1 MPASSASSLIFSPLK
16 ITIIFT
22 QGYNYF
28 MNTEEL
34 ENETDIL
41 EKLKNGSAG
50 PSMKFFN
57 LKYENND
64 NEVFRFSALFPEQ
77 SANPMGYV
85 QGGMISAVL
94 DDATSVVM
102 ISGYKGEKAPL
113 TTDLHVLFHRPMPL
127 GEARIEVKIIKLG
140 NRSATAEG
148 RIYSTDNKLVA
159 TLLHSAQPVDRQPQ

>member
-1 MPASSASSLIFSPLK
+1 
-16 ITIIFT
+16 
-22 QGYNYF
+22 
-28 MNTEEL
+28 MNKEAL
-34 ENETDIL
+34 GMDMDIL

-50 PSMKFFN
+50 PSMRFFN
-57 LKYENND
+57 LKYEDDD
-64 NEVFRFSALFPEQ
+64 NVVFRFSALFPEE
-77 SANPMGYV
+77 SANPMGFV

-102 ISGYKGEKAPL
+102 ISGYKGKKAPL

-127 GEARIEVKIIKLG
+127 GRANIEVKIIKLG

-159 TLLHSAQPVDRQPQ
+159 TLLHSAQPVDRPPQ

>member
-1 MPASSASSLIFSPLK
+1 
-16 ITIIFT
+16 
-22 QGYNYF
+22 
-28 MNTEEL
+28 MNTEAL
-34 ENETDIL
+34 GMDMDIL

-50 PSMKFFN
+50 PSMRFFN
-57 LKYENND
+57 LKYEDDD
-64 NEVFRFSALFPEQ
+64 NEVFRFSALFPED
-77 SANPMGYV
+77 SANPMGFV

-102 ISGYKGEKAPL
+102 ISGYKGKKAPL

-127 GEARIEVKIIKLG
+127 GRANIEVKIIKLG

>member
-1 MPASSASSLIFSPLK
+1 
-16 ITIIFT
+16 
-22 QGYNYF
+22 
-28 MNTEEL
+28 MNTEAL
-34 ENETDIL
+34 GMDMDIL

-50 PSMKFFN
+50 PSMRFFN

-64 NEVFRFSALFPEQ
+64 NEVFRFSALFPQ
-77 SANPMGYV
+77 DSANPMGFV

-102 ISGYKGEKAPL
+102 ISGYKGKKAPL

-127 GEARIEVKIIKLG
+127 GRANIEVKIIKLG

-159 TLLHSAQPVDRQPQ
+159 TLLHSAQPVDRPPQ

>member
-1 MPASSASSLIFSPLK
+1 MD
-16 ITIIFT
+16 
-22 QGYNYF
+22 
-28 MNTEEL
+28 M
-34 ENETDIL
+34 DIL

-50 PSMKFFN
+50 PSMRFFN

-64 NEVFRFSALFPEQ
+64 NEVFRFSALFPEE
-77 SANPMGYV
+77 SANPMGFV

-102 ISGYKGEKAPL
+102 IFGYKGKKAPL

-127 GEARIEVKIIKLG
+127 GRAKIEVKIIKLG

-148 RIYSTDNKLVA
+148 RIYSTDHKLVA
-159 TLLHSAQPVDRQPQ
+159 TLLHSAQPVDRPPQ

>member
-1 MPASSASSLIFSPLK
+1 
-16 ITIIFT
+16 
-22 QGYNYF
+22 
-28 MNTEEL
+28 MNTEVL
-34 ENETDIL
+34 GMDMDIL

-50 PSMKFFN
+50 PSMRFFN
-57 LKYENND
+57 LKYEDDD
-64 NEVFRFSALFPEQ
+64 NEVFKFSALFPED
-77 SANPMGYV
+77 SANPMGFV

-102 ISGYKGEKAPL
+102 ISGYKGKKAPL

-127 GEARIEVKIIKLG
+127 GRANIEVKIIKLG

>member
-1 MPASSASSLIFSPLK
+1 
-16 ITIIFT
+16 
-22 QGYNYF
+22 
-28 MNTEEL
+28 MNTEAL
-34 ENETDIL
+34 GMDMDIL

-50 PSMKFFN
+50 PSMRFFN
-57 LKYENND
+57 LKYEDDD
-64 NEVFRFSALFPEQ
+64 NEVFRFSALFPEE
-77 SANPMGYV
+77 SANPMGFV

-102 ISGYKGEKAPL
+102 ISGYKGKKAPL

-127 GEARIEVKIIKLG
+127 GRANIEVKIIKLG

-159 TLLHSAQPVDRQPQ
+159 TLLHSAQPVDRPPQ

>member
-1 MPASSASSLIFSPLK
+1 
-16 ITIIFT
+16 
-22 QGYNYF
+22 
-28 MNTEEL
+28 MNTDEEG
-34 ENETDIL
+34 EDMDIL

-50 PSMKFFN
+50 PSMRFFN
-57 LKYENND
+57 LKYED
-64 NEVFRFSALFPEQ
+64 NVDQVFRFSALFPED
-77 SANPMGYV
+77 SANPMGFV

-102 ISGYKGEKAPL
+102 ISGYKGKKAPL

-127 GEARIEVKIIKLG
+127 GRANIEVKIIKLG

-159 TLLHSAQPVDRQPQ
+159 TLLHSAQPVDRPPQ

>member
-1 MPASSASSLIFSPLK
+1 MD
-16 ITIIFT
+16 
-22 QGYNYF
+22 
-28 MNTEEL
+28 M
-34 ENETDIL
+34 DIL

-50 PSMKFFN
+50 PSMRFFN
-57 LKYENND
+57 LKYEDDD
-64 NEVFRFSALFPEQ
+64 NEVFRFSALFPEE
-77 SANPMGYV
+77 SANPMGFV

-102 ISGYKGEKAPL
+102 ISGYKGKKAPL

-127 GEARIEVKIIKLG
+127 GRANIEVKIIKLG

-159 TLLHSAQPVDRQPQ
+159 TLLHSALPVDRPPE

>member
-1 MPASSASSLIFSPLK
+1 MDI
-16 ITIIFT
+16 
-22 QGYNYF
+22 N
-28 MNTEEL
+28 
-34 ENETDIL
+34 IL

-57 LKYENND
+57 LKYEDND
-64 NEVFRFSALFPEQ
+64 NEIFRFSALFPEQ
-77 SANPMGYV
+77 SANPMGFV

-102 ISGYKGEKAPL
+102 ISGYQGEKAPM

-127 GEARIEVKIIKLG
+127 GRANIEVKVIKLG

-148 RIYSTDNKLVA
+148 RVYSTDNKLVA
-159 TLLHSAQPVDRQPQ
+159 TLLHSAQPVDRPPQ

>member
-1 MPASSASSLIFSPLK
+1 
-16 ITIIFT
+16 
-22 QGYNYF
+22 
-28 MNTEEL
+28 MNTEAL
-34 ENETDIL
+34 GMDMDIL

-50 PSMKFFN
+50 PSMRFFN
-57 LKYENND
+57 LKYEDDD
-64 NEVFRFSALFPEQ
+64 NEVFRFSALFPED
-77 SANPMGYV
+77 SANPMGFV

-102 ISGYKGEKAPL
+102 ISGYKGKKAPL

-127 GEARIEVKIIKLG
+127 GRANIEVKIIKLG

-159 TLLHSAQPVDRQPQ
+159 TLLHSAQPVDRPPQ

>member
-1 MPASSASSLIFSPLK
+1 
-16 ITIIFT
+16 
-22 QGYNYF
+22 
-28 MNTEEL
+28 MNTEAL
-34 ENETDIL
+34 GMDMDIL

-50 PSMKFFN
+50 PSMRFFN
-57 LKYENND
+57 LKYEDDD
-64 NEVFRFSALFPEQ
+64 NEVFRFSALFPED
-77 SANPMGYV
+77 SANPMGFV

-102 ISGYKGEKAPL
+102 ISGYKGKKAPL
-113 TTDLHVLFHRPMPL
+113 TTDLHVLFHRPMLL
-127 GEARIEVKIIKLG
+127 GRANIEVKIIKLG

>member
-1 MPASSASSLIFSPLK
+1 MD
-16 ITIIFT
+16 
-22 QGYNYF
+22 
-28 MNTEEL
+28 M
-34 ENETDIL
+34 DIL

-50 PSMKFFN
+50 PSMRFFN
-57 LKYENND
+57 LKYEDDD
-64 NEVFRFSALFPEQ
+64 NEVFKFSALFPED
-77 SANPMGYV
+77 SANPMGFV

-102 ISGYKGEKAPL
+102 ISGYKGKKAPL

-127 GEARIEVKIIKLG
+127 ARANIEVKIIKLG

-159 TLLHSAQPVDRQPQ
+159 TLLHSAQPVDRPPQ

>member
-1 MPASSASSLIFSPLK
+1 
-16 ITIIFT
+16 
-22 QGYNYF
+22 
-28 MNTEEL
+28 MNTDEEG
-34 ENETDIL
+34 EDMDIL

-50 PSMKFFN
+50 PSMRFFN
-57 LKYENND
+57 LKYED
-64 NEVFRFSALFPEQ
+64 NVDEVFRFSALFPED
-77 SANPMGYV
+77 SANPMGFV

-102 ISGYKGEKAPL
+102 ISGYKGKKAPL

-127 GEARIEVKIIKLG
+127 GRANIEVKIIKLG

-159 TLLHSAQPVDRQPQ
+159 TLLHSAQPVDRPPQ

>member
-1 MPASSASSLIFSPLK
+1 MDI
-16 ITIIFT
+16 
-22 QGYNYF
+22 
-28 MNTEEL
+28 
-34 ENETDIL
+34 DIL

-57 LKYENND
+57 LQYEDND
-64 NEVFRFSALFPEQ
+64 NEIFRFSALFPEQ
-77 SANPMGYV
+77 SANPMGFV

-102 ISGYKGEKAPL
+102 ISGYQGEKGPL
-113 TTDLHVLFHRPMPL
+113 TTNLHVLFHRPMPL
-127 GEARIEVKIIKLG
+127 GRANIEVKVIKLG

-159 TLLHSAQPVDRQPQ
+159 TLLHSAQPVDRPSQ

>member
-1 MPASSASSLIFSPLK
+1 MD
-16 ITIIFT
+16 
-22 QGYNYF
+22 
-28 MNTEEL
+28 M
-34 ENETDIL
+34 DIL

-50 PSMKFFN
+50 PSMRFFS
-57 LKYENND
+57 LKYEDDD
-64 NEVFRFSALFPEQ
+64 NEVFKFSALFPED
-77 SANPMGYV
+77 SANPMGFV

-102 ISGYKGEKAPL
+102 ISGYKGKKAPL

-127 GEARIEVKIIKLG
+127 ARANIEVKIIKLG

-159 TLLHSAQPVDRQPQ
+159 TLLHSAQPVDRPPQ

>member
-1 MPASSASSLIFSPLK
+1 MD
-16 ITIIFT
+16 
-22 QGYNYF
+22 
-28 MNTEEL
+28 M
-34 ENETDIL
+34 DIL

-50 PSMKFFN
+50 PSMRFFN
-57 LKYENND
+57 LKYEDDD
-64 NEVFRFSALFPEQ
+64 NEVFRFSALFPED
-77 SANPMGYV
+77 SANPMGFV

-102 ISGYKGEKAPL
+102 ISGYKGKKAPL
-113 TTDLHVLFHRPMPL
+113 TTDLHVLFHRPMLL
-127 GEARIEVKIIKLG
+127 GRANIEVKIIKLG

>member
-1 MPASSASSLIFSPLK
+1 
-16 ITIIFT
+16 
-22 QGYNYF
+22 
-28 MNTEEL
+28 MNTEAL
-34 ENETDIL
+34 GMDMDIL

-50 PSMKFFN
+50 PSMRFFN
-57 LKYENND
+57 LKYKDDD
-64 NEVFRFSALFPEQ
+64 NEVFRFSALFPED
-77 SANPMGYV
+77 SANPMGFV

-102 ISGYKGEKAPL
+102 ISGYKGKKAPL

-127 GEARIEVKIIKLG
+127 GRANIEVKIIKLG

-159 TLLHSAQPVDRQPQ
+159 TLLHSAQPVDRPPQ